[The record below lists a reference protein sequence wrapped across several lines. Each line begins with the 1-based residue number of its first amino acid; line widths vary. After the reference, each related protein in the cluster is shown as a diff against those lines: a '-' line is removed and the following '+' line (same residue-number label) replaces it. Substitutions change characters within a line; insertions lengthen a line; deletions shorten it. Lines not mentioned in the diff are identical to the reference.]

1 MPVLTLNLSGNLFLP
16 RMLRSNEKKKKKSLL
31 NSNTWS
37 PQGML
42 LTYKEV
48 TEVMQLKGA
57 DPLPLFKSKN

>member
-1 MPVLTLNLSGNLFLP
+1 M
-16 RMLRSNEKKKKKSLL
+16 KKKKKSLL